1 MLIQEKVAPS
11 MVNTELEVYTS
22 WIGLN
27 MRDGFPVL
35 LWPHNNTVG
44 SLHFPP
50 PPETFSAHNQAP
62 AAASTSLSRVTW
74 HSSEFGY

>member
-50 PPETFSAHNQAP
+50 YLLRLSVHITRLQLLPPH
-62 AAASTSLSRVTW
+62 L
-74 HSSEFGY
+74 